1 MKTKTLR
8 IKFAAA
14 LAICIFFTTNTAAQ
28 TTAFNYQGK
37 LNDAGV
43 PASGNYQ
50 LQFKLFDAAAGG
62 AQIGATVADVPVTAT
77 NGVFSV
83 RLDFDALV
91 FTGAN
96 RFLEIAVRHNSSES
110 YTTLSP
116 REQIA
121 STPYSIRTLSAATA
135 DVALNSNQLGGI
147 DASEYVTTT
156 SVGNSFIKN
165 NTTLQTANFNI
176 SGNGFVGGN
185 LGIGTTTPQSKLA
198 LLTGN
203 TYGFTQTNGT
213 VTVGSFLTPGGG
225 WFGTRSNHPLFLFT
239 NDGLP
244 QATLTTSG
252 NFGIGATSPTAR
264 LEVNGTTL
272 MTPGGSGG
280 TMLFHTPNAETGL
293 TINGVNR
300 ADIRFDGSTL
310 KLLAGTGSGLMPVTN
325 GININTSGNVGI
337 GTVNADTRLTLSG
350 GAAWTSGGW
359 TASMNLR
366 NGAAIAWDANPSE
379 RRWGI
384 AQGTAGLNFFRSFS
398 SFGTTASPADYA
410 MVITNDGNITQ
421 SRDKGGLVKAMIFVD
436 ANGTIIRCYN
446 GMTNSSS
453 GNCGFGVSPFGEG
466 AYIIN
471 FNFQV
476 TDRFVSITPTYDGGQ
491 VNVGA
496 KFEFRPT
503 ISANEIKV
511 LTFITNVE
519 WSNSLANNG
528 FMIILY

>member
-1 MKTKTLR
+1 
-8 IKFAAA
+8 
-14 LAICIFFTTNTAAQ
+14 
-28 TTAFNYQGK
+28 
-37 LNDAGV
+37 
-43 PASGNYQ
+43 
-50 LQFKLFDAAAGG
+50 
-62 AQIGATVADVPVTAT
+62 
-77 NGVFSV
+77 
-83 RLDFDALV
+83 
-91 FTGAN
+91 
-96 RFLEIAVRHNSSES
+96 
-110 YTTLSP
+110 
-116 REQIA
+116 
-121 STPYSIRTLSAATA
+121 
-135 DVALNSNQLGGI
+135 
-147 DASEYVTTT
+147 
-156 SVGNSFIKN
+156 
-165 NTTLQTANFNI
+165 
-176 SGNGFVGGN
+176 
-185 LGIGTTTPQSKLA
+185 
-198 LLTGN
+198 
-203 TYGFTQTNGT
+203 
-213 VTVGSFLTPGGG
+213 
-225 WFGTRSNHPLFLFT
+225 
-239 NDGLP
+239 
-244 QATLTTSG
+244 
-252 NFGIGATSPTAR
+252 
-264 LEVNGTTL
+264 
-272 MTPGGSGG
+272 
-280 TMLFHTPNAETGL
+280 
-293 TINGVNR
+293 
-300 ADIRFDGSTL
+300 
-310 KLLAGTGSGLMPVTN
+310 MPVTN

-350 GAAWTSGGW
+350 GAAWTSSGW

-366 NGAAIAWDANPSE
+366 NGAAIGWDANPSGQ
-379 RRWGI
+379 RWGI